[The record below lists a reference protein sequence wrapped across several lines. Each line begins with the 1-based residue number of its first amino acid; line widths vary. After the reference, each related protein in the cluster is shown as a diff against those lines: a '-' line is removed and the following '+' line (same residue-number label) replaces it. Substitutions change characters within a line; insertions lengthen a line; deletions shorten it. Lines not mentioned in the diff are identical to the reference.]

1 MNTRGYAQ
9 TISIDVDAATAWSA
23 CTDAAELRRWYAS
36 EATLEPRRGG
46 RWRIRRRDG
55 ATVEGIIDVWDVG
68 RRLRIIYVNPP
79 VTAALNDGAP
89 LVDDLLFDFRNGQA
103 VVRILG
109 SGIPVAPEWDRHYV
123 VLRQAWAFYLRELK
137 RVLETPAAGPGP

>member
-9 TISIDVDAATAWSA
+9 VISIAVDAATAWRA
-23 CTDAAELRRWYAS
+23 CTDDVELRRWYAS
-36 EATLEPRRGG
+36 DALVEPRRGG
-46 RWRIRRRDG
+46 RWRMRRRDG
-55 ATVEGIIDVWDVG
+55 VAIDGLIDVWDAG

-79 VTAALNDGAP
+79 VIASLHDGAP

-109 SGIPVAPEWDRHYV
+109 SGIPAVPEWDKQYV
-123 VLRQAWAFYLRELK
+123 VLRQAWAFYLHELK
-137 RVLETPAAGPGP
+137 RVLEDAAGGPAT

>member
-9 TISIDVDAATAWSA
+9 TISIDADAATAWAA

-36 EATLEPRRGG
+36 EAT
-46 RWRIRRRDG
+46 ID
-55 ATVEGIIDVWDVG
+55 GIIDVWDVG

-89 LVDDLLFDFRNGQA
+89 LVDDLLFDSRNGQA

-109 SGIPVAPEWDRHYV
+109 SGIPVAPEWDKHYV
-123 VLRQAWAFYLRELK
+123 LLRQAWAFYLRELK
-137 RVLETPAAGPGP
+137 RILETPAAGPGP